1 MDYGSKQSFSSA
13 EKLLIKTLVPLG
25 NLKYKS
31 VKRKYEDKFLT
42 IKEICNIADIDIS
55 QLNDLAKKALDQKV
69 SGAYRASSRFIKDC
83 ICVQLYEDG
92 DGIMRWAAS
101 NGAKVCVTSHNIEDV
116 PCIVSENP
124 ASVYANI
131 CSYYRR
137 RNPIEATTIVG
148 SIGKTT
154 TKKMV
159 EAVYK
164 AQFETF
170 CDAGNDN
177 QIDGVGYFA
186 QHIPNKSE
194 KWVQEVSEDTPGCIK
209 EISKIVMP
217 SINIVTAIDKSHI
230 QEYGDENGILDE
242 IRSIKE
248 GMGEDAVNIVS
259 KDEENT
265 ATLFSKEDNVIFV
278 SIKDEQADYYAKD
291 IVIKN
296 DGMHFSI
303 TDKKQSRNFAVF
315 LPNVYAEHNAYSA
328 LYAFAAGVCAGVS
341 YDNIIKGL
349 SLYKPMGIRQN
360 VYRAKGMTVYADCYN
375 AVAKSIRSAVEAC
388 DAIPV
393 SGKRIAVIG
402 DVEEAGDFSEAV
414 HKEIIEIINNSKFD
428 VLLTF
433 GEKTEQA
440 VKTTEIRSNLEVKS
454 FLDKGKLNSEIR
466 RHIEKDGLILFKA
479 SHKSRLDTSISAVFK
494 TAYLKN
500 IIKSSLPQITHRIK
514 VIKSWTL

>member
-1 MDYGSKQSFSSA
+1 MDFGSKQSFSLT
-13 EKLLIKTLVPLG
+13 EKLLMKTLIPLG
-25 NLKYKS
+25 NLKYKG
-31 VKRKYEDKFLT
+31 VKRKHYKKFLT
-42 IKEICNIADIDIS
+42 VKEICNIADIDIS
-55 QLNDLAKKALDQKV
+55 QLNDSVKKVLNKKV

-92 DGIMRWAAS
+92 DGVMRWAAS
-101 NGAKVCVTSHNIEDV
+101 HGATVCVTSHNIEDI
-116 PCIVSENP
+116 PCIVAENP
-124 ASVYANI
+124 AAVYSDI
-131 CSYYRR
+131 CSYYRK

-159 EAVYK
+159 ESVYK
-164 AQFETF
+164 TQFETF

-186 QHIPNKSE
+186 QHIPERAE
-194 KWVQEVSEDTPGCIK
+194 KWVQEVSEDTPGCVK

-230 QEYGDENGILDE
+230 EEYGDENGILDE

-248 GMGEDAVNIVS
+248 GMLENAVNIVS
-259 KDEENT
+259 KDEDNT
-265 ATLFSKEDNVIFV
+265 ATLFSEKDNVIFV
-278 SIKDEQADYYAKD
+278 SVKDEQADYYAKD

-296 DGMHFSI
+296 DGMHFSV
-303 TDKKQSRNFAVF
+303 TDKKQNRDFPVF
-315 LPNVYAEHNAYSA
+315 LPNVFAEHNVYSA

-341 YDNIIKGL
+341 YDNIVKGL
-349 SLYKPMGIRQN
+349 SLYKATGIRQN

-388 DAIPV
+388 DGIPV
-393 SGKRIAVIG
+393 TGKRIAVIG

-414 HKEIIEIINNSKFD
+414 HKEIVEIINNSRFD

-433 GEKTEQA
+433 GEKMEEA
-440 VKTTEIRSNLEVKS
+440 VKTTEVRSNLEVKS
-454 FLDKGKLNSEIR
+454 FFNKSKLNSEIR
-466 RHIEKDGLILFKA
+466 KYIEKDGLILFKA
-479 SHKSRLDTSISAVFK
+479 SHKSRLDTCISAIFPM
-494 TAYLKN
+494 AYFKN
-500 IIKSSLPQITHRIK
+500 IAKSSLPQITHRLK
-514 VIKSWTL
+514 VIKSWTI